1 MATSP
6 PLGPKVLPLSE
17 IVVYAP
23 DPTDHV
29 VLCAFVAFCFWHA
42 GKALRTNITTLGPK
56 VLPLSEIVVFAGN
69 LIARKVLRVRGV
81 KPYVP
86 DFQEAAQHICIHTG

>member
-1 MATSP
+1 MVFAGNLQSSCLITCIAQ
-6 PLGPKVLPLSE
+6 L
-17 IVVYAP
+17 
-23 DPTDHV
+23 
-29 VLCAFVAFCFWHA
+29 VLCALCA

-86 DFQEAAQHICIHTG
+86 DFQEAAQHICIHTGGPT